1 MTNIV
6 NHTNSSP
13 RRFVKTILM
22 VMLLAI
28 SMFFIIGM
36 KTPIYAAKLKTISG
50 TEKPSETNIL
60 KINKSTLKSITWNS
74 ELTEGKDYKNGTY
87 NDQGE
92 KPLPA
97 LKINNTSK
105 AQTYENPFSMKF
117 ENVGTIGGKSIDCE
131 IKITKVEI
139 SKKKGNSPAL
149 RRDGFMGVLQIKN
162 DCLEFGLTG
171 NSGYGYMA
179 TKDISYAV
187 NMTYHGTN
195 TKVDL
200 PFFQAIIDIDAYQKN
215 GYYREGWTAG
225 GGYEYADG
233 YDSDDGID
241 YCMEPIFYKYP
252 QNVCEFGDHSVW
264 TSKTA
269 GITSGDDSWYKTGV
283 YINTTDGTFDG
294 TFHEGNC
301 GTNLLLYSQYNN
313 STETLEPPTLS
324 VDKET
329 AKPGDTITY
338 TVSQKIGTFY
348 STVLKPYDRIV
359 FTDVIPKEVTLEYP
373 YLDAKILDGNGNNIT
388 NQGKLTYDDTTRTL
402 KFEMGDNWR
411 NKESNYN
418 GQTLKLVIKT
428 TANRFKGTKIT
439 IPNQAKVSLSNTVT
453 NDTNTVE
460 TLVKQFETG
469 DPVDKIQLQ
478 IRIPKDKTQ
487 QTAAH
492 GKPTFIFKVTGKY
505 SGETYYRSVTFGD
518 KEASVGWGFKED
530 GDWIVAKSNKMEV
543 PKDIYTAEYIPV
555 SRFAITAKASEM
567 VDVDTDES
575 CILFPFEASK
585 DTWQYYSHNNIAI
598 NISICK
604 PR

>member
-1 MTNIV
+1 MTKII
-6 NHTNSSP
+6 NHTSLFS
-13 RRFVKTILM
+13 RRFIKTLLM
-22 VMLLAI
+22 VMFLAT
-28 SMFFIIGM
+28 SMFFITGI

-87 NDQGE
+87 NDQE
-92 KPLPA
+92 
-97 LKINNTSK
+97 
-105 AQTYENPFSMKF
+105 
-117 ENVGTIGGKSIDCE
+117 
-131 IKITKVEI
+131 
-139 SKKKGNSPAL
+139 
-149 RRDGFMGVLQIKN
+149 
-162 DCLEFGLTG
+162 
-171 NSGYGYMA
+171 
-179 TKDISYAV
+179 
-187 NMTYHGTN
+187 
-195 TKVDL
+195 
-200 PFFQAIIDIDAYQKN
+200 
-215 GYYREGWTAG
+215 
-225 GGYEYADG
+225 
-233 YDSDDGID
+233 
-241 YCMEPIFYKYP
+241 
-252 QNVCEFGDHSVW
+252 
-264 TSKTA
+264 
-269 GITSGDDSWYKTGV
+269 
-283 YINTTDGTFDG
+283 
-294 TFHEGNC
+294 
-301 GTNLLLYSQYNN
+301 YNN
-313 STETLEPPTLS
+313 STEPLELPTLS

-359 FTDVIPKEVTLEYP
+359 FTDVIPKEVTLDYP
-373 YLDAKILDGNGNNIT
+373 YLDVKILDGNGNDIT

-453 NDTNTVE
+453 NDTNIVK
-460 TLVKQFETG
+460 TLIKQFETG

-492 GKPTFIFKVTGKY
+492 GKPTFIFKVTGKN
-505 SGETYYRSVTFGD
+505 SGATYYLSVTFGD
-518 KEASVGWGFKED
+518 KEASMGWTFKED
-530 GDWIVAKSNKMEV
+530 GDWIVAKSDKMDV
-543 PKDIYTAEYIPV
+543 PRDVYTAEYIPV
-555 SRFAITAKASEM
+555 SRFAITAKAPEM
-567 VDVDTDES
+567 IDVDTDEP

-598 NISICK
+598 NISMCE

>member
-1 MTNIV
+1 MTKII
-6 NHTNSSP
+6 NHTSLFS
-13 RRFVKTILM
+13 RRFIKTLLM
-22 VMLLAI
+22 VMFLAT
-28 SMFFIIGM
+28 SMFFITGI

-87 NDQGE
+87 NDKGE

-97 LKINNTSK
+97 LKIN
-105 AQTYENPFSMKF
+105 
-117 ENVGTIGGKSIDCE
+117 D
-131 IKITKVEI
+131 
-139 SKKKGNSPAL
+139 
-149 RRDGFMGVLQIKN
+149 
-162 DCLEFGLTG
+162 
-171 NSGYGYMA
+171 
-179 TKDISYAV
+179 
-187 NMTYHGTN
+187 
-195 TKVDL
+195 
-200 PFFQAIIDIDAYQKN
+200 
-215 GYYREGWTAG
+215 
-225 GGYEYADG
+225 
-233 YDSDDGID
+233 
-241 YCMEPIFYKYP
+241 
-252 QNVCEFGDHSVW
+252 
-264 TSKTA
+264 
-269 GITSGDDSWYKTGV
+269 
-283 YINTTDGTFDG
+283 
-294 TFHEGNC
+294 
-301 GTNLLLYSQYNN
+301 
-313 STETLEPPTLS
+313 ETLELPTLS

-329 AKPGDTITY
+329 AKPGDTIIY

-373 YLDAKILDGNGNNIT
+373 YLDAKILDGNGNDIT

-460 TLVKQFETG
+460 TNMRQRGTLDEINR
-469 DPVDKIQLQ
+469 IQLQ
-478 IRIPKDKTQ
+478 IRIPKEKKQ

-492 GKPTFIFKVTGKY
+492 GKPTFIFKVTGKN
-505 SGETYYRSVTFGD
+505 SGATYYRSVTFGD
-518 KEASVGWGFKED
+518 KEASMGWTFKED
-530 GDWIVAKSNKMEV
+530 GDWIVAKSYRMKV

-567 VDVDTDES
+567 VDVDTDKS

-598 NISICK
+598 NISMCE

>member
-87 NDQGE
+87 NDKGE

-97 LKINNTSK
+97 LKINDTSK
-105 AQTYENPFSMKF
+105 AQTYENPFS
-117 ENVGTIGGKSIDCE
+117 
-131 IKITKVEI
+131 
-139 SKKKGNSPAL
+139 
-149 RRDGFMGVLQIKN
+149 
-162 DCLEFGLTG
+162 
-171 NSGYGYMA
+171 
-179 TKDISYAV
+179 
-187 NMTYHGTN
+187 
-195 TKVDL
+195 
-200 PFFQAIIDIDAYQKN
+200 
-215 GYYREGWTAG
+215 
-225 GGYEYADG
+225 
-233 YDSDDGID
+233 
-241 YCMEPIFYKYP
+241 
-252 QNVCEFGDHSVW
+252 
-264 TSKTA
+264 
-269 GITSGDDSWYKTGV
+269 
-283 YINTTDGTFDG
+283 
-294 TFHEGNC
+294 
-301 GTNLLLYSQYNN
+301 
-313 STETLEPPTLS
+313 PTLS

-329 AKPGDTITY
+329 AKPGDPITY

-359 FTDVIPKEVTLEYP
+359 FTDVIPKEVTFDGDSKYR
-373 YLDAKILDGNGNNIT
+373 DAKILDGNGNNIV
-388 NQGKLTYDDTTRTL
+388 NQGELTYDDTTRTL

-428 TANRFKGTKIT
+428 TANRFKGARIT

-453 NDTNTVE
+453 NDTNTVK
-460 TLVKQFETG
+460 TVLDQRG
-469 DPVDKIQLQ
+469 IRDKTNHIQLQ

-487 QTAAH
+487 QTSAH
-492 GKPTFIFKVTGKY
+492 GKPTFIFKVTGKN
-505 SGETYYRSVTFGD
+505 SRATYYRSVTFGD
-518 KEASVGWGFKED
+518 KEASVGWTFKED
-530 GDWIVAKSNKMEV
+530 GDWIVAKTYKMNV
-543 PKDIYTAEYIPV
+543 PEDVYTAEYIPV
-555 SRFAITAKASEM
+555 SRFAITAKAPEM
-567 VDVDTDES
+567 IDADTDES

-604 PR
+604 YE

>member
-74 ELTEGKDYKNGTY
+74 ELTEGKDYKNGTC

-97 LKINNTSK
+97 LKINDTSK
-105 AQTYENPFSMKF
+105 
-117 ENVGTIGGKSIDCE
+117 
-131 IKITKVEI
+131 
-139 SKKKGNSPAL
+139 
-149 RRDGFMGVLQIKN
+149 
-162 DCLEFGLTG
+162 
-171 NSGYGYMA
+171 
-179 TKDISYAV
+179 
-187 NMTYHGTN
+187 
-195 TKVDL
+195 
-200 PFFQAIIDIDAYQKN
+200 
-215 GYYREGWTAG
+215 
-225 GGYEYADG
+225 
-233 YDSDDGID
+233 
-241 YCMEPIFYKYP
+241 
-252 QNVCEFGDHSVW
+252 
-264 TSKTA
+264 
-269 GITSGDDSWYKTGV
+269 
-283 YINTTDGTFDG
+283 
-294 TFHEGNC
+294 
-301 GTNLLLYSQYNN
+301 
-313 STETLEPPTLS
+313 STETLELPTLS

-359 FTDVIPKEVTLEYP
+359 FTDVIPKEVTLDYP

-453 NDTNTVE
+453 NDTNIVK
-460 TLVKQFETG
+460 TLIKQFETG
-469 DPVDKIQLQ
+469 DPVDKIQLL

-492 GKPTFIFKVTGKY
+492 GKPTFIFKVTGKN
-505 SGETYYRSVTFGD
+505 SGATYYRSVTFGD
-518 KEASVGWGFKED
+518 KEASMGWTFKED
-530 GDWIVAKSNKMEV
+530 GDWIVAKTYKMNV
-543 PKDIYTAEYIPV
+543 PEDVYTAEYIPV
-555 SRFAITAKASEM
+555 SRFAITAKAPEM
-567 VDVDTDES
+567 IDVDTDES

-598 NISICK
+598 NISMCK
-604 PR
+604 PM

>member
-1 MTNIV
+1 MTKII
-6 NHTNSSP
+6 NHTSLFS
-13 RRFVKTILM
+13 RRFIKTLLM
-22 VMLLAI
+22 VMFLAT
-28 SMFFIIGM
+28 SMFFITGI

-50 TEKPSETNIL
+50 TEKPSEANIL

-87 NDQGE
+87 NDKGE

-97 LKINNTSK
+97 LKINDTSK
-105 AQTYENPFSMKF
+105 AQTYKDPFSMK
-117 ENVGTIGGKSIDCE
+117 
-131 IKITKVEI
+131 
-139 SKKKGNSPAL
+139 
-149 RRDGFMGVLQIKN
+149 
-162 DCLEFGLTG
+162 
-171 NSGYGYMA
+171 
-179 TKDISYAV
+179 
-187 NMTYHGTN
+187 
-195 TKVDL
+195 
-200 PFFQAIIDIDAYQKN
+200 
-215 GYYREGWTAG
+215 
-225 GGYEYADG
+225 
-233 YDSDDGID
+233 
-241 YCMEPIFYKYP
+241 
-252 QNVCEFGDHSVW
+252 
-264 TSKTA
+264 
-269 GITSGDDSWYKTGV
+269 
-283 YINTTDGTFDG
+283 
-294 TFHEGNC
+294 
-301 GTNLLLYSQYNN
+301 
-313 STETLEPPTLS
+313 STETLELPTLS

-373 YLDAKILDGNGNNIT
+373 YLDAKILDGNGNDIT

-453 NDTNTVE
+453 NDTNIVK
-460 TLVKQFETG
+460 TLIKQFETG

-505 SGETYYRSVTFGD
+505 SGATYYESVTFGD
-518 KEASVGWGFKED
+518 KEVSSHWTFKED
-530 GDWIVAKSNKMEV
+530 GDWIVAKTNKMNV
-543 PKDIYTAEYIPV
+543 PEDVYTAEYIPV

-567 VDVDTDES
+567 VDVDTDKS

-598 NISICK
+598 NISMCE